1 MFQKC
6 GVLLSF
12 IWCPFFQVQNQPS
25 EITVNC
31 VLTMTMEGKFH
42 SIMKPFCY
50 IICPDTVIF
59 FFLII
64 GSHFTLCH
72 KQEEKPQKQANKEF
86 SNMGKENIP
95 RDNGIVSPL

>member
-12 IWCPFFQVQNQPS
+12 IWCPFFQVQNQRS
-25 EITVNC
+25 EITANC
-31 VLTMTMEGKFH
+31 VLTMTVEGKFH

-50 IICPDTVIF
+50 TICPDTVIF
-59 FFLII
+59 LKKKIL
-64 GSHFTLCH
+64 GSHFTL
-72 KQEEKPQKQANKEF
+72 EKPQKQANKEF